1 MLYLSTM
8 RTSQSESVKERMRA
22 IESMSVHSER
32 KQETKQLEKLTNK
45 QTKIKDQIIKRINKR
60 KKMNE

>member
-60 KKMNE
+60 KK

>member
-60 KKMNE
+60 KKNE